1 MDQDR
6 FNLNRGAFLAGSLA
20 AMSLALPKPVQS
32 AEPAG
37 PSVGHD
43 EALTRLLAGNAH
55 FVANEFP
62 PLTQVTQKR
71 AMLENTQAPFAA
83 VLTCADSRVIPE
95 FIFIQGLGQLFV
107 VRVAGNFP
115 DGLVIGSLEYAVEH
129 LGTRLIMVLGHQ
141 NCGAVTA
148 VYKALQENESL
159 PKHLNSLQ
167 ELIAPGIASVAK
179 TRGSIRKAVE
189 ANVRAATALLRASP
203 PVIEE
208 DVDSGRVRV
217 VGAYYALRDGKVT
230 LID

>member
-1 MDQDR
+1 MKHDG
-6 FNLNRGAFLAGSLA
+6 FELNRSAFLAGSLA
-20 AMSLALPKPVQS
+20 AMSVALPQRAQS
-32 AEPAG
+32 AE
-37 PSVGHD
+37 SVGATVSPD
-43 EALTRLLAGNAH
+43 EALAQMMAGNAH

-62 PLTQVTQKR
+62 PLSSITEKR
-71 AMLENTQAPFAA
+71 ALLENTQTPFAA

-129 LGTRLIMVLGHQ
+129 LGTRLVMVLGHQ

-148 VYKALQENESL
+148 VYKALQEKEAL

-179 TRGSIRKAVE
+179 TGGTIRQAVE
-189 ANVRAATALLRASP
+189 ANVRAATALLRTTP

-208 DVDSGRVRV
+208 DVESRRVRV
-217 VGAYYALRDGKVT
+217 VGAYYTLANGRVT
-230 LID
+230 QID